1 MSSQYSVLHS
11 NYRGTKKFNVLVSAQ
26 ILVESDFNEY
36 KGNKLLDRNAY
47 IKYGDEFNRLIVQLD
62 GVENLLDVKE
72 TTYSV
77 LNKNYYIGVID
88 VLLAFDIFANNENEA
103 AEKMGRT
110 LEGDIVISN
119 FKLIDADTSR
129 MDFDCEVLS
138 YQFDEAYLIKEITH
152 YDEAPKKYEQL
163 ASLKVIVKGD
173 IPEVPECFGKWGV
186 PYKSDDL
193 SNDYIYKFEGIN
205 CQINGIKNID
215 YGLIP
220 VSFKVL
226 EKGLAEFNLA
236 FNFRVYGYSAD
247 HASDLF
253 ESIFTPDNTT
263 ISDFTFIDDENFITT
278 EFEVIEI
285 IDTVVEEVAEEYGQ

>member
-11 NYRGTKKFNVLVSAQ
+11 NYRGKKKFNVLVSAQ

-47 IKYGDEFNRLIVQLD
+47 IKYGDEFNRLMVQLD

-77 LNKNYYIGVID
+77 LNKNYNIGVID

-110 LEGDIVISN
+110 LEGDIAISN
-119 FKLIDADTSR
+119 FTLIDADTSR

-173 IPEVPECFGKWGV
+173 IPEVPECFGEWGV

-193 SNDYIYKFEGIN
+193 SNDYIYKFEGFYLT
-205 CQINGIKNID
+205 INGLKNID
-215 YGLIP
+215 YRLIP

-226 EKGLAEFNLA
+226 EKGLMEFTFA
-236 FNFRVYGYSAD
+236 FYFKIYGYSPD
-247 HASDLF
+247 HTSDVF
-253 ESIFTPDNTT
+253 EEYFSSDNIR
-263 ISDFTFIDDENFITT
+263 ISDFTFMDDEHFITT
-278 EFEVIEI
+278 ELEVVKIVESS
-285 IDTVVEEVAEEYGQ
+285 VEELAVAL